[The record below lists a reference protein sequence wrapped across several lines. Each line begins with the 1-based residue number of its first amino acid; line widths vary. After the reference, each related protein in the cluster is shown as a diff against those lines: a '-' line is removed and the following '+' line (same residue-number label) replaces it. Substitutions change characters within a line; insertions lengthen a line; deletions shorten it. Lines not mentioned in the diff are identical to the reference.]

1 MKIGQLKP
9 ASSSSSAHRADH
21 IPIEADRAF
30 RIVTAHSG
38 PGRKSVNF
46 EQNPRSA
53 SSRITGQVRSESAVN
68 LVRNTHPRYREARD
82 QKIAG
87 GIGQSTLEQKA
98 TGSGKCSI
106 EPDSKGR
113 PPIIPNHAPATT
125 LFVETPAA
133 PQPTVS
139 LAGRPRIEF
148 PARLSRLADR
158 GGGRPHTATLYLQG
172 ALHRTSFVSYD
183 SKAAVELIA

>member
-1 MKIGQLKP
+1 MALRWAGIGSPMKIGQLKP

-68 LVRNTHPRYREARD
+68 LVRNTHRQVFDLYD
-82 QKIAG
+82 IAAAVFP
-87 GIGQSTLEQKA
+87 GQ
-98 TGSGKCSI
+98 
-106 EPDSKGR
+106 
-113 PPIIPNHAPATT
+113 N
-125 LFVETPAA
+125 AA
-133 PQPTVS
+133 PERS
-139 LAGRPRIEF
+139 GN
-148 PARLSRLADR
+148 
-158 GGGRPHTATLYLQG
+158 Y
-172 ALHRTSFVSYD
+172 
-183 SKAAVELIA
+183 

>member
-1 MKIGQLKP
+1 MALRWAGIGSPMKIGQLKP

-68 LVRNTHPRYREARD
+68 LVRNTHPVIVVSAVYGVTPRRAC
-82 QKIAG
+82 K
-87 GIGQSTLEQKA
+87 TLQE
-98 TGSGKCSI
+98 S
-106 EPDSKGR
+106 
-113 PPIIPNHAPATT
+113 
-125 LFVETPAA
+125 
-133 PQPTVS
+133 
-139 LAGRPRIEF
+139 
-148 PARLSRLADR
+148 PARFSGVGIL
-158 GGGRPHTATLYLQG
+158 
-172 ALHRTSFVSYD
+172 
-183 SKAAVELIA
+183 